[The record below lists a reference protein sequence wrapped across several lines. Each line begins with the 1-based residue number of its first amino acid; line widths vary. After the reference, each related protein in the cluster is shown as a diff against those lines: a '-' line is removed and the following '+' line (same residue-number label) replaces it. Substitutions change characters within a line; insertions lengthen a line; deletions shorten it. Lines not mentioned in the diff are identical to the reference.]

1 MPADVFISYHTD
13 SAGEAVDKIAIALES
28 AGIKCW
34 YAPRNVEGNY
44 AGSIT
49 KAIRN
54 CRIFLL
60 ILNSHSIK
68 SEHCLNEINIACS
81 NGNIN
86 IIPFNIEDIKITDL
100 SDDLL
105 YYIGRK
111 HFMDGGKLPP
121 EFLKVRELIARCI
134 HILDDKP
141 QEVRENTENNF
152 RYSLTSSL
160 AYPDTRFV
168 GRKNELDEIHRRL
181 SSGINKLFLVG
192 MGGIGK
198 SETAKMY
205 LKEYT
210 GDYSKIVWIPYAD
223 NLACSLGNDNHF
235 FISGISRTDYPN
247 DSDEAYGLRKMD
259 ILKNMA
265 DKRVLIVID
274 NFDTENDP
282 YLDRF
287 LSGSYSVIFTT
298 RIHHKGKNEL
308 AIDAIKNEKELF
320 DMFFSEYTREI
331 SPTDRNFIE
340 SIIGYVEG
348 HTLSVRLIASAMQ
361 KNRIRPEKMLAM
373 LKKNLSENTRISEQL
388 TNRIKAIFRLSIL
401 TDKEKHLLMNL
412 SLFPNSGI
420 ETEKIYEWCEL
431 DDYEIIDNL
440 IARSWIIH
448 DNGKDVIHLHPL
460 IAEIMLEELQKCP
473 EVCRTMLKN
482 YYNEFKW
489 NVPYPIK
496 QRSAN
501 YETARSIW
509 ERLPANFS
517 ARCNIL
523 LVKIASTYAL
533 SLYQNSFDD
542 CRELIKSGTKLEH
555 KLYGY
560 DRLSH
565 GLCLS
570 GYYKEALQVA
580 EEGKKLTDNIDIS
593 QLDDFEH
600 YRLKNFLER
609 ISEACDHLGN
619 PQKAYEI
626 QIKVYKMIERSYKET
641 GTLSQEGMLGWA
653 EFHLTHCLYHLG
665 KYGEAMEMNQ
675 KSIDH
680 FNACGS
686 TWGGSFSYWHLS
698 FLLARQGKYD
708 EAEYYIKEAFNN
720 LVPLIGYDN
729 VDIAKTYHYQSK
741 IRILAHDAKG
751 AAESLERAKQ
761 IYEKLGFSVYAAQT
775 ENELSRLKAG
785 QFWKPDIF

>member
-60 ILNSHSIK
+60 ILNSHYIK
-68 SEHCLNEINIACS
+68 SEHCLNEINIACG
-81 NGNIN
+81 NENIN
-86 IIPFNIEDIKITDL
+86 IIPFNIEEIKVTDL
-100 SDDLL
+100 SDDLF

-121 EFLKVRELIARCI
+121 EFLKIRELVDRCI

-141 QEVRENTENNF
+141 RENRENTEDNF

-168 GRKNELDEIHRRL
+168 GRRDELNEIRQRL

-198 SETAKMY
+198 SETAKVY

-210 GDYSKIVWIPYAD
+210 NDYSKIVWIPYAD

-298 RIHHKGKNEL
+298 RIHHEGKNEL
-308 AIDAIKNEKELF
+308 AIDALKNEKELF
-320 DMFFSEYTREI
+320 DMFLLEYTREI
-331 SPTDRNFIE
+331 TPTDRNFIE
-340 SIIGYVEG
+340 NIIGYVEG

-373 LKKNLSENTRISEQL
+373 LKNNLSENTKVSEQL
-388 TNRIKAIFRLSIL
+388 TNRIRAIFRLSTL
-401 TDKEKHLLMNL
+401 SDEEKNLLMNL

-420 ETEKIYEWCEL
+420 EVEKLHEWCEL
-431 DDYEIIDNL
+431 DDYEIIDSL
-440 IARSWIIH
+440 IARNWIIH
-448 DNGKDVIHLHPL
+448 DNGRDIIHLHPL
-460 IAEIMLEELQKCP
+460 IAEIMLEELRKYP
-473 EVCRTMLKN
+473 EVCNTTLEN
-482 YYNEFKW
+482 YCEEFKW
-489 NVPYPIK
+489 NVQYPLK
-496 QRSAN
+496 KRVRLNELSRSV
-501 YETARSIW
+501 Y
-509 ERLPANFS
+509 ERLPQNHPK
-517 ARCNIL
+517 RLDVLMIR
-523 LVKIASTYAL
+523 VL
-533 SLYQNSFDD
+533 SLYHLSQYQKGFAY
-542 CRELIKSGTKLEH
+542 CRLLIDSGKTSEQRLF
-555 KLYGY
+555 GY
-560 DRLSH
+560 VRLCH
-565 GLCLS
+565 GLTLS
-570 GYYKEALQVA
+570 GYYEEALKVGKA
-580 EEGKKLTDNIDIS
+580 GKKFIENIDIH
-593 QLDDFEH
+593 QCGRYEAYL
-600 YRLKNFLER
+600 YRNIIGHTAEAQNHCGDYEGAYKDYFFLRELSR
-609 ISEACDHLGN
+609 TI
-619 PQKAYEI
+619 
-626 QIKVYKMIERSYKET
+626 YKFTPEESM
-641 GTLSQEGMLGWA
+641 GWA
-653 EFHLTHCLYHLG
+653 EFHLTQGLIKLKRYEEAEQMVDESILHFEQCG
-665 KYGEAMEMNQ
+665 CDYGV
-675 KSIDH
+675 
-680 FNACGS
+680 
-686 TWGGSFSYWHLS
+686 SFSLWSKS
-698 FLLARQGKYD
+698 FLLARKGNHA
-708 EAEYYIKEAFNN
+708 EAENCLEKTLEVLIPMIGKE
-720 LVPLIGYDN
+720 N

-741 IRILAHDAKG
+741 IRIFARNAEG
-751 AAESLERAKQ
+751 AAESLEHAKQ
-761 IYEKLGFSVYAAQT
+761 IYEKLGFSVYAAQA
-775 ENELSRLKAG
+775 ENELARLKAG
-785 QFWKPDIF
+785 QLWEPDIF